1 MQPYGL
7 SLLRQY
13 PHWYLLVLSIAIGSL
28 IITGILYRFALTNKL
43 LPAIR
48 GRDVHTTRKPRV
60 GGVAMWIT
68 AMVAFFLLAIPHSPF
83 QHLSF
88 GMASVWGID
97 RSLFGIIIGMVIL
110 LGFGLFDDIKGLS
123 PSQQLLGQFLAA
135 TAIIWGG
142 IQAAYIRLPFNGILY
157 LNIHA
162 FTLPSWL
169 GSATIWPFSALF
181 SYLWVIA
188 MINVLNFFDGLDG
201 LAGSISVTSAAVL
214 FLVCLRLG
222 FLGPATLALVV
233 LGIALGFLPWNWYP
247 SKLFM
252 GTVGSQML
260 GFLLAVTAIISGAK
274 VATAILV
281 LGIPLL
287 DALVVIGRRLIAHR
301 SPFEA
306 DQRHLHH
313 RLLRIGLPVPYV
325 VLLIN
330 AVAVVFGLFALR
342 TQNAAG
348 KGILTLVLVVC
359 MVLFILVT
367 YLLERKVAKRVH

>member
-13 PHWYLLVLSIAIGSL
+13 PHWYLLVLGIAVGSL
-28 IITGILYRFALTNKL
+28 VVTGILYKLALARNL

-48 GRDVHTTRKPRV
+48 GRDVHTIRKPRV
-60 GGVAMWIT
+60 GGVAMWIM
-68 AMVAFFLLAIPHSPF
+68 AMISFILLALPNSPF

-88 GMASVWGID
+88 GMAKVWGID
-97 RSLFGIIIGMVIL
+97 RSLLGIFLGMLVL
-110 LGFGLFDDIKGLS
+110 LVFGLWDDIKGLR
-123 PSQQLLGQFLAA
+123 PWAQLIGQFLAA

-142 IQAAYIRLPFNGILY
+142 VQAEYIRLPFDGILY
-157 LNIHA
+157 LNHHA

-169 GSATIWPFSALF
+169 GSASIWPLSALF

-214 FLVCLRLG
+214 FFVCLRLG

-233 LGIALGFLPWNWYP
+233 FGIALGFLPWNWYP

-287 DALVVIGRRLIAHR
+287 DALVVIVRRLMAHK

-313 RLLRIGLPVPYV
+313 RLMHIGLPVPYV
-325 VLLIN
+325 VILIN
-330 AVAVVFGLFALR
+330 VLAVIFGLFALR

-348 KGILTLVLVVC
+348 KGLLTLVLIGC
-359 MVLFILVT
+359 MVLFIVIT
-367 YLLERKVAKRVH
+367 YILERRVAKRVH